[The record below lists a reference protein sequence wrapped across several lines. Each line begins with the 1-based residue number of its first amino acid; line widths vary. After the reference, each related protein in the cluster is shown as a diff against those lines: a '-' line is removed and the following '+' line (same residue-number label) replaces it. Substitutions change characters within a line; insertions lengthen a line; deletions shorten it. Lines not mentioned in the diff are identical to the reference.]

1 VQRDLIAR
9 KVKPCEPAL
18 EMDPEVKRMRRK
30 ILIIDGHP
38 DPDRTRFCHA
48 LAEAYAQGAI
58 SAGDETRSIT
68 LGETEITFLRTAE
81 DFAKTAT
88 APAIVSAQRD
98 IEWADHI
105 VIVFPLWLGGAP
117 ALLRAFLEQVACGSF
132 FAETSG
138 KGIKQRLKNKS
149 ARLIVTMGMPA
160 FVYRL
165 IFQAHGVKNIMEGV
179 LGFAGF
185 RPVRATLFGA
195 VETQSAKVQK
205 ARLAQVRDLG
215 RQGR

>member
-1 VQRDLIAR
+1 
-9 KVKPCEPAL
+9 
-18 EMDPEVKRMRRK
+18 MRRK

-38 DPDRTRFCHA
+38 DPDRKRFCHA
-48 LAEAYAQGAI
+48 LAEIYAAGAI

-68 LGETEITFLRTAE
+68 LAETEVTFLRTAV
-81 DFAKTAT
+81 DFAKAAT
-88 APAIVSAQRD
+88 APAIMSAQRD

-105 VIVFPLWLGGAP
+105 VMVFPLWLGGAP

-138 KGIKQRLKNKS
+138 RGIQQRLKNKS

-160 FVYRL
+160 LIYRL
-165 IFQAHGVKNIMEGV
+165 IFHAHGVKNIMEGV

-195 VETQSAKVQK
+195 VEAQNAKMLQS
-205 ARLAQVRDLG
+205 RLAQVRELG

>member
-1 VQRDLIAR
+1 LIAR
-9 KVKPCEPAL
+9 KAL
-18 EMDPEVKRMRRK
+18 QPRAGEKTREREDTASMRKK
-30 ILIIDGHP
+30 IVIIDGHP
-38 DPDRTRFCHA
+38 DPERTRLGHA
-48 LAEAYAQGAI
+48 LADAYAQGAI
-58 SAGDETRSIT
+58 ETGNETRVIT
-68 LGETEITFLRTAE
+68 VSELEIAFLRSAAE
-81 DFAKTAT
+81 FAAPAI

-105 VIVFPLWLGGAP
+105 VLVFPLWLGGAP
-117 ALLRAFLEQVACGSF
+117 ALMRAFLEQVACGSF

-138 KGIKQRLKNKS
+138 PGIRSKLQHKS

-160 FVYRL
+160 FAYRL
-165 IFQAHGVKNIMEGV
+165 FFHAHGVKNIMEGV

-195 VETQSAKVQK
+195 VEALGAQK
-205 ARLAQVRDLG
+205 NAARVAQVRELG